1 MKNIDFSQM
10 VTAEQQ
16 LEERKN
22 AELQAALSARRAAY
36 LAESDPLRLE
46 ADYDALSQGLEPDYT
61 NWLASVAA
69 IKARYPL
76 PANAEASGINDA

>member
-1 MKNIDFSQM
+1 MNIDFSQM
-10 VTAEQQ
+10 ITAAQQ

-22 AELQAALSARRAAY
+22 AQLEAALNARRTAY

-46 ADYDALSQGLEPDYT
+46 ADYDALSQGLEPDYSA
-61 NWLASVAA
+61 WLASVAA

-76 PANAEASGINDA
+76 PESAGASATDDA

>member
-1 MKNIDFSQM
+1 MIDNIDFSQM
-10 VTAEQQ
+10 ITVEQRLADEQ
-16 LEERKN
+16 R
-22 AELQAALSARRAAY
+22 AALESAQAFRRAAY

-61 NWLASVAA
+61 GWLASVAA

-76 PANAEASGINDA
+76 PVIP

>member
-1 MKNIDFSQM
+1 MNIDFSQM

-22 AELQAALSARRAAY
+22 AQLEAVLNARRSAY

-61 NWLASVAA
+61 AWLASVAA

-76 PANAEASGINDA
+76 PVSAEASEINEA